1 MLKDKIRN
9 IILLVV
15 VLICIY
21 QSSNVWLQ
29 LPEFFSTNVNDN
41 RDREVTTEVD
51 IWKVLRPVKNIIKY
65 DNNYTVLYSDNRG
78 LWRKALN
85 IINSAFIDYA
95 NSNVTE
101 TAAFPAEYLK
111 FDFNTNIPVE
121 IFTSH
126 METENE
132 NINNT
137 VKNIKNVI
145 IDLKSYNSIYIYNGE
160 NTVKIVSDKINTKEL
175 TDLAKSVNFDSKIK
189 YSSEQKIGDETIQV
203 PVPLEETVLNPVF
216 VQSEL
221 DVFDIDKINEIA
233 KDYFRKDYD
242 YVRKSIEVSGNLVYV
257 YRTEKILKVNEEGL
271 LDFYDASIEPE
282 NGSGVYKSFVSAVNF
297 IEEFLGFPENGYLSS
312 VENILI
318 EGNEGYRFT
327 LSYNI
332 LERPILFSK
341 VRANSALQID
351 VVGNNVIS
359 YKRFIRKVDDKQME
373 KMDQTQVLSAIEV
386 IGRNINTS
394 SDISSNYEEDN
405 TDVEITDEVTNQ
417 LKPIKPEMIKE
428 ISNIYLGYFD
438 LSRISKEQ
446 VLRVVWV
453 IETNEKTFIF
463 NAISGLLIEEW

>member
-1 MLKDKIRN
+1 MLKNKIKN

-21 QSSNVWLQ
+21 LSSNVWLQ